1 MCPLDV
7 CIIKQF
13 HFTAGIQACARLY
26 QDYASSTMLAS
37 AVRGSRCVFVISILS
52 DQLDITA
59 HVLISLSRRTENADF
74 VQSSPNNTTLTAA
87 ITMSSTSVYLSSS
100 RATRSTR
107 VP

>member
-7 CIIKQF
+7 CTIKLF

-26 QDYASSTMLAS
+26 QDYASSTTLAS

-74 VQSSPNNTTLTAA
+74 VQSS
-87 ITMSSTSVYLSSS
+87 SSVYLSSS
-100 RATRSTR
+100 PATRSTH